1 MMTLEDC
8 FTLIEI
14 KNEEL
19 LSEID
24 VYVVSIKKFS
34 FLVLDTRTIFVCSV
48 SSPSG

>member
-34 FLVLDTRTIFVCSV
+34 FLVLDT
-48 SSPSG
+48 